1 MNQDVFFRAHT
12 VTPEKNR
19 KNGGLPSKWPEYAL
33 IFDTETT
40 TDTSQSLTLGA
51 YRFCRK
57 TPNGAYICLEEGLFH
72 AGDIDSRSF
81 KIMQEY
87 VRNNK
92 PDTPKD
98 GPDKLSLYSHSDF
111 VEKVLWEAVQAGA
124 MVVGFN
130 LPFDLSRIAVEWC
143 KARNGGWSLVLS
155 LRQSKKTGQMEPNP
169 DRPRIRV
176 TSKDSKSAFI
186 ALMRPRIAEE
196 WPSGRFLDLHT
207 LASALHSESYSLERA
222 CAVFGVRG
230 KLKHEPTGKISSRE
244 IDYCREDVRA
254 STDLLNAMRREFDL
268 HPITLLPDRA
278 YSPASI
284 AKAYLDA
291 MGVIPPKDKFKTAH
305 RTHGIAMQAYY
316 GGRAECRIRHVQV
329 PVVHTDFTSQYP
341 SVNALLGNGD
351 VLTADKLSFDDVT
364 IEIRKL
370 LSRVTLE
377 TTFKPRLW
385 KQLNFF
391 ALVRPDQDILPVRAV
406 YNSETQNIGINRL
419 SSKIPIWFAGP
430 DVIASVLL
438 TGKVPHIEKAI
449 RMVPHGKQRGLQS
462 TKLRG
467 MVTINPKTDDFFR
480 HVIEQRKLHKSNES
494 LGHFLKIL
502 ANAGSYGLFVELTPE
517 KPKKPAN
524 IKVFSGQE
532 SFPQLSNVL
541 ENQGRW
547 YFPPIAA
554 LITAGGRLLLAMLER
569 CVIDGG
575 GSYLFCDTDSLC
587 IVASE
592 NGGLVPC
599 PGGTHKLS
607 NGQEAIKALSWKQ
620 VRGIADKFTALNPYD
635 PNAVPGSIL
644 KIEDVNFDPSGNQR
658 QLYGYAISA
667 KRYALYQRTNNNL
680 SIVDPKAHG
689 LGYLFPPK
697 NFSDREPDWTFEA
710 WDWLL
715 REPLVLPRREP
726 SWFNLPAMMRIVL
739 STPHVLQRL
748 NRSTRPYNF
757 LLCPL
762 IDTVTGY
769 PAGVD
774 PNHFTLI
781 TPYTKQRE
789 GWTGAECIN
798 VWDGKSYRLALCQGS
813 KLDKV
818 IPQTFGYVLRLYRYH
833 PESKS
838 LAPDGSQCSAHTC
851 GQLQRASVTVI
862 KPRYVGKETDRRW
875 EQGEDLSLVHFTP
888 VEYSPLGKVVVA
900 DDALIREMAQH
911 AMRELMRRTGL
922 SQHTLEAIRQSK
934 PVRNRT
940 LSILKQAL
948 PSV

>member
-19 KNGGLPSKWPEYAL
+19 KNGLEPPKWPGHVL
-33 IFDTETT
+33 LFDTETT
-40 TDTSQSLTLGA
+40 TDTSQSLTFGA
-51 YRFCRK
+51 YRFCRA
-57 TPNGAYICLEEGLFH
+57 TPDGAYVCLEEGLFH
-72 AGDIDSRSF
+72 ADDIASHSH

-87 VRNNK
+87 VDRNA
-92 PDTPKD
+92 PETPKD
-98 GPDKLSLYSHSDF
+98 GPDKLCLYSRSDF

-130 LPFDLSRIAVEWC
+130 LPFDLSRIAVDWS

-155 LRQSKKTGQMEPNP
+155 VRRSRKTRQMEPNP

-207 LASALHSESYSLERA
+207 LASALHSESYSLDKA
-222 CAVFGVRG
+222 CGLFGVRG
-230 KLKHEPTGKISSRE
+230 KLKHEPTGKISSAE

-254 STDLLNAMRREFDL
+254 TTDLLNAMRREFDL
-268 HPITLLPDRA
+268 HLIKLPPDRA

-305 RTHGIAMQAYY
+305 RVLGIAMQAYY

-329 PVVHTDFTSQYP
+329 PIVHTDFTSQYP

-351 VLTADKLSFDDVT
+351 VLTAEKLSFDDATNEV
-364 IEIRKL
+364 RNL
-370 LSRVTLE
+370 LRRVTLE
-377 TTFKPRLW
+377 KAFNPRFW
-385 KQLNFF
+385 KQLKFF
-391 ALVRPDQDILPVRAV
+391 ALVHPDRDIFPVRAV
-406 YNSETQNIGINRL
+406 YNNETQNIGINRL
-419 SSKIPIWFAGP
+419 SSRKPIWFAGP

-438 TGKVPHIEKAI
+438 TGKIPKIEKAI

-480 HVIEQRKLHKSNES
+480 HVIEQRKLHKSNEP

-532 SFPQLSNVL
+532 SFPQLSSVV

-569 CVIDGG
+569 CVTEAA

-592 NGGLVPC
+592 SSSLVPC
-599 PGGTHKLS
+599 PGGARKLPD
-607 NGQEAIKALSWKQ
+607 GHEAVKALSWKQ
-620 VRGIADKFTALNPYD
+620 VRSIADRFASLNPYD
-635 PNAVPGSIL
+635 PKAVPGSIL
-644 KIEDVNFDPSGNQR
+644 KIEDVNFDASGSQR
-658 QLYGYAISA
+658 QLYGHAISA
-667 KRYALYQRTNNNL
+667 KRYALYERNGTKL
-680 SIVDPKAHG
+680 IIVDPKAHG

-697 NFSDREPDWTFEA
+697 SANEEEPDWTFEA

-715 REPLVLPRREP
+715 REAYGLRRREP
-726 SWFNLPAMMRIVL
+726 SWFDLPAMMRIVL

-774 PNHFTLI
+774 PSHFTLI
-781 TPYTKQRE
+781 TPFTKQRE
-789 GWTGAECIN
+789 RWQKAECVN
-798 VWDGKSYRLALCQGS
+798 VHDGKSYRLALFQS
-813 KLDKV
+813 RSLDKV
-818 IPQTFGYVLRLYRYH
+818 IPQTFGYVLRLYPSH

-838 LAPDGSQCSAHTC
+838 LAPVGTACTANTS
-851 GQLQRASVTVI
+851 GLLQRASVTAI
-862 KPRYVGKETDRRW
+862 RPRYVGKETDRRW
-875 EQGEDLSLVHFTP
+875 EQGEDLSLVSFTP
-888 VEYSPLGKVVVA
+888 VEYAPSGKMAIA
-900 DDALIREMAQH
+900 DAALLNEMAKH
-911 AMRELMRRTGL
+911 PLRELMRKTGL
-922 SQHTLEAIRQSK
+922 SQHTLEAIRRGQA
-934 PVRNRT
+934 VRPRT
-940 LSILKQAL
+940 LAILKANC
-948 PSV
+948 